1 MTSLVHA
8 APFLPP
14 PSRRRAGI
22 ALTLLVHAAL
32 FLGWQATREPPSPAA
47 SEPRGMTIQW
57 IHLQP
62 LPVPAPRREEAR
74 PQPVRPRTPVEPRA
88 ITLPRA
94 TLAPP
99 PVAVPAAPAATPAPA
114 TAASSTQPAAQSAA
128 QSADTVPP
136 SGATAPAPSARA
148 LLENARR
155 AAGGIDRTLRK
166 ENNPYIVAPLDSP
179 EIRMRKGMQAA
190 ADMAP
195 NAWYEAPKTEELVN
209 NTGDGA
215 RRTRVISGGGTYCI
229 TERAP
234 TTSIDMIEKHGKQR
248 ITSCPGHESPAS
260 AQEWRTAR
268 D

>member
-1 MTSLVHA
+1 MTSFVHP

-14 PSRRRAGI
+14 PPRRRAAV

-32 FLGWQATREPPSPAA
+32 LLGWQATRRPPAPAA
-47 SEPRGMTIQW
+47 SEPGRMAIQW
-57 IHLQP
+57 IR
-62 LPVPAPRREEAR
+62 LPALPAPAPRREDAH
-74 PQPVRPRTPVEPRA
+74 PQPVRPRTPVEPGT

-99 PVAVPAAPAATPAPA
+99 PVAVPAAPAAIP
-114 TAASSTQPAAQSAA
+114 SPAAAPSAA
-128 QSADTVPP
+128 QPADTGPTP
-136 SGATAPAPSARA
+136 GASPTPSARA

-155 AAGGIDRTLRK
+155 AAGGIDRALRK

-179 EIRMRKGMQAA
+179 QIRMRKGMQAA

-195 NAWYEAPKTEELVN
+195 NAWYEAPKIEELVN

-229 TERAP
+229 TERA
-234 TTSIDMIEKHGKQR
+234 TNTSVDMIEKHGKQR
-248 ITSCPGHESPAS
+248 FTNCPAHESAAS

>member
-1 MTSLVHA
+1 MTSLAHAAPSHA

-14 PSRRRAGI
+14 RPRRRAAV

-32 FLGWQATREPPSPAA
+32 LLGWQATRKPPSPPA
-47 SEPRGMTIQW
+47 SDERGMTIQW
-57 IHLQP
+57 IR
-62 LPVPAPRREEAR
+62 LPATPAPAPRRETAD
-74 PQPVRPRTPVEPRA
+74 PQPVRPRTALQPEA

-94 TLAPP
+94 ALAPP
-99 PVAVPAAPAATPAPA
+99 RVVVPTETATAPSAAVGAPAGQPAEAAPAS
-114 TAASSTQPAAQSAA
+114 AASAPST
-128 QSADTVPP
+128 
-136 SGATAPAPSARA
+136 PSART
-148 LLENARR
+148 LLDNARR
-155 AAGGIDRTLRK
+155 AAGGIDRALRK

-179 EIRMRKGMQAA
+179 QIRMRKGMQAA

-195 NAWYEAPKTEELVN
+195 NAWYEAPKIEELVN

-248 ITSCPGHESPAS
+248 LTSCPAHESPAN